1 MKIEAIVYITRE
13 EGQDNFDVDEAVR
26 KLMIQILSFSF

>member
-1 MKIEAIVYITRE
+1 MKTEAIVYITGE

-26 KLMIQILSFSF
+26 KLMIHILSYSF